1 MKIGLKLLAGMM
13 LSPLFLQSCQQEEQ
27 LLTGDES
34 RREIVFTSIIDDS
47 HLSRVVDASWE
58 QGDEIG
64 VFMKKAGTEEVIRGN
79 VPYVTK
85 SGNGNFVGKN
95 GPMEFPEG
103 EGVKVDFI
111 AYYPYTTRAENFKQY
126 DIDLTNQQN
135 QRALDLM
142 KAVNLVNRDATSPQG
157 NLQFRHLLSK
167 LVLNLTPSQG
177 ASLKGIKATVSALK
191 VKGNANLAADGIITL
206 EDQTAAVEMFVNAEG
221 TQAEAVLLP
230 QDLTDKLKITL
241 ELNGQQREVTTNI
254 ADKLEA
260 GKKYI
265 CNLKINFSGGGQIT
279 LEPQA
284 KYARWGETPL
294 ITDADLANKNL
305 KYITHYSGEK
315 YTNCAWEG
323 TEIRN
328 YSMLYDTNLKMAYW
342 VAYPLCHWYL
352 DGDAGRTNAWGFDT
366 SFDSSLQPKMKKGLN
381 GYDRGHQIPSGDRQR
396 KSNDKLM
403 NRQTFFFTNMT
414 PQVGQMMNQGIW
426 QELESA
432 VRDWSSATDT
442 LYVVTG
448 AMPTTPT
455 DKNIKYTKDNNGANI
470 AVPKYYFKALAR
482 KVGGK
487 FQTVAYKLD
496 NRDYIKPDSS
506 KPKPEADRNY
516 KQGLMSV
523 NELEELT
530 GFNFFCDL
538 PGVTEEIENQK
549 SPW

>member
-1 MKIGLKLLAGMM
+1 MKTGLKLLVGIM
-13 LSPLFLQSCQQEEQ
+13 LSPLFLQSCQN
-27 LLTGDES
+27 DELS
-34 RREIVFTSIIDDS
+34 VAGSEGRREIVFTSIIDDS
-47 HLSRVVDASWE
+47 HLSRAVGASWE

-64 VFMKKAGTEEVIRGN
+64 LFMKKAGTEEVIRAN

-85 SGNGNFVGKN
+85 SGNGNFVGKD
-95 GPMEFPEG
+95 GPMEFPDELT
-103 EGVKVDFI
+103 KVDFI
-111 AYYPYTTRAENFKQY
+111 AYYPYTTRAENYKQY
-126 DIDLTNQQN
+126 LIDLTNQSN
-135 QRALDLM
+135 QQALDLM
-142 KAVNLVNRDATSPQG
+142 KAVNLTGRDATSPQG
-157 NLQFRHLLSK
+157 NLQFRHVLSK

-191 VKGNANLAADGIITL
+191 VKGNANLAADGTITL

-230 QDLTDKLKITL
+230 QALTGKLKVTL
-241 ELNGQQREVTTNI
+241 ELNGQQREVETNI

-260 GKKYI
+260 GVKYI
-265 CNLKINFSGGGQIT
+265 CNLKINLSGGGTIT
-279 LEPQA
+279 PEPQA

-294 ITDADLANKNL
+294 ITDADLAKNNL
-305 KYITHYSGEK
+305 KYITHSSGEK
-315 YTNCAWEG
+315 HTSGALAG

-352 DGDAGRTNAWGFDT
+352 DGKAGRTEAWGFDT
-366 SFDSSLQPKMKKGLN
+366 SFNSSLQPKMNKGLN

-396 KSNDKLM
+396 TSNGKLM
-403 NRQTFFFTNMT
+403 NKQTFFYTNMT
-414 PQVGQMMNQGIW
+414 AQVGKQMNQSIW

-432 VRDWSSATDT
+432 VRDWSSGTDT

-455 DKNIKYTKDNNGANI
+455 DKSIKYTKDNNGANI

-496 NRDYIKPDSS
+496 NKNYP
-506 KPKPEADRNY
+506 DRNY
-516 KQGLMSV
+516 KVGLMSV
-523 NELEELT
+523 NELEDLT
-530 GFNFFCDL
+530 GFNFFCEL

-549 SPW
+549 SEWPGHIIK

>member
-64 VFMKKAGTEEVIRGN
+64 VFMKNAETEAVIRGN

-85 SGNGNFVGKN
+85 SGNGNFVGEN

-111 AYYPYTTRAENFKQY
+111 AYYPYTTHAENFKQY
-126 DIDLTNQQN
+126 GIDLTNQRN

-230 QDLTDKLKITL
+230 QDLTGKLKITL
-241 ELNGQQREVTTNI
+241 ELNGHQREVTTNI
-254 ADKLEA
+254 SGKLEA

-265 CNLKINFSGGGQIT
+265 CNLKINLGGGGQIT
-279 LEPQA
+279 PEPQA

-315 YTNCAWEG
+315 YTNCAWAG

-352 DGDAGRTNAWGFDT
+352 DGNAGRTNAWGFDT
-366 SFDSSLQPKMKKGLN
+366 SFDSSLQPKMEKSLN

-414 PQVGQMMNQGIW
+414 AQVGKKMNQSIW

-455 DKNIKYTKDNNGANI
+455 DKSINYTKDNSGNNI

-482 KVGGK
+482 KSGGNV
-487 FQTVAYKLD
+487 QTVAYKLE
-496 NRDYIKPDSS
+496 NRNYP
-506 KPKPEADRNY
+506 DRNY
-516 KQGLMSV
+516 EVGRMSV

-530 GFNFFCDL
+530 GFNFFCEL

-549 SPW
+549 SAW

>member
-64 VFMKKAGTEEVIRGN
+64 VFMKNAETEAVIRGN

-126 DIDLTNQQN
+126 SIDLTNQRN

-191 VKGNANLAADGIITL
+191 VKGNADLSADGTITL

-254 ADKLEA
+254 SGKLEA

-279 LEPQA
+279 PEPQA

-294 ITDADLANKNL
+294 ITEAELANKDL

-315 YTNCAWEG
+315 YTNCAWAG

-342 VAYPLCHWYL
+342 VAYPLCSWYL
-352 DGDAGRTNAWGFDT
+352 EGDCGRTEDWNYDDKL
-366 SFDSSLQPKMKKGLN
+366 SESLQPDLHKGMR

-396 KSNDKLM
+396 TSNGKLM

-414 PQVGQMMNQGIW
+414 PQIGQGMNQTIW
-426 QELESA
+426 ANLENA
-432 VRDWSSATDT
+432 VRGWSSATDT

-448 AMPTTPT
+448 AMPTTIA
-455 DKNIKYTKDNNGANI
+455 DKNIKYTKDNDGKNI

-482 KVGGK
+482 KVSGNY
-487 FQTVAYKLD
+487 QTVAYKLD
-496 NRDYIKPDSS
+496 NRKYPDN
-506 KPKPEADRNY
+506 NY
-516 KQGLMSV
+516 DACALSV

-530 GFNFFCDL
+530 GFNFFCEL
-538 PGVTEEIENQK
+538 PGVTEEVENQNK
-549 SPW
+549 AW

>member
-1 MKIGLKLLAGMM
+1 MKIGLKLLVGMM

-64 VFMKKAGTEEVIRGN
+64 VFMKNAETEEVLRAN

-111 AYYPYTTRAENFKQY
+111 AYYPYTTCAENFKQY
-126 DIDLTNQQN
+126 GIDLTNQQD

-142 KAVNLVNRDATSPQG
+142 KAVNLENRDATSPQG

-206 EDQTAAVEMFVNAEG
+206 EDQTASVEMFVNAEG

-230 QDLTDKLKITL
+230 QDLTGKLKITL

-254 ADKLEA
+254 SDKLEA

-265 CNLKINFSGGGQIT
+265 CNLKINLGGGGQIT
-279 LEPQA
+279 PEPQA

-315 YTNCAWEG
+315 YTNCAWAG
-323 TEIRN
+323 TDIRN

-342 VAYPLCHWYL
+342 VVYPLCHWYL
-352 DGDAGRTNAWGFDT
+352 DGNAGRTNAWGYDK
-366 SFDSSLQPKMKKGLN
+366 SFSNSLQPNMMNGLN
-381 GYDRGHQIPSGDRQR
+381 GYDRGHQIPSADRQR
-396 KSNDKLM
+396 ISNEKLM
-403 NRQTFFFTNMT
+403 NKQTFFYTNMT
-414 PQVGQMMNQGIW
+414 AQVGKKMNQGIW

-455 DKNIKYTKDNNGANI
+455 DKSIKYTKDNDGKNI
-470 AVPKYYFKALAR
+470 AIPKYYFKALAR
-482 KVGGK
+482 KVSGNY
-487 FQTVAYKLD
+487 QTVAYKLE
-496 NRDYIKPDSS
+496 NRDYQ
-506 KPKPEADRNY
+506 DRNY
-516 KQGLMSV
+516 EVGRMSV

-530 GFNFFCDL
+530 GFNFFCEL

-549 SPW
+549 SGWPGHTIK

>member
-1 MKIGLKLLAGMM
+1 MKIGLKLLVGMM

-58 QGDEIG
+58 QGDKIG

-85 SGNGNFVGKN
+85 SGNGNFVGEN

-126 DIDLTNQQN
+126 GIDLTNQQD

-206 EDQTAAVEMFVNAEG
+206 EDQTASVEMFVNAEG

-254 ADKLEA
+254 SGKLEA

-265 CNLKINFSGGGQIT
+265 CNLKINLGGGGQIT
-279 LEPQA
+279 PEPQA

-315 YTNCAWEG
+315 YTNCAWAGE
-323 TEIRN
+323 EIRN
-328 YSMLYDTNLKMAYW
+328 YSMLYDTDLKMAYW

-352 DGDAGRTNAWGFDT
+352 DGKAGRTNAWGYDK
-366 SFDSSLQPKMKKGLN
+366 SFSYSLQPNMKDGLN

-396 KSNDKLM
+396 NKNGTRM
-403 NRQTFFFTNMT
+403 NQQTFFYTNMT
-414 PQVGQMMNQGIW
+414 AQVGKKMNQSIW

-455 DKNIKYTKDNNGANI
+455 DKSINYTKDNSGNNI

-482 KVGGK
+482 KSGGN
-487 FQTVAYKLD
+487 FQTVAYKLE
-496 NRDYIKPDSS
+496 NRDYP
-506 KPKPEADRNY
+506 DRNY
-516 KQGLMSV
+516 EVGRMSV

-549 SPW
+549 SAW

>member
-1 MKIGLKLLAGMM
+1 MKIGLKLLVGMM

-64 VFMKKAGTEEVIRGN
+64 VFMKKAGTEEVISGN

-126 DIDLTNQQN
+126 GIDLTDQQN

-167 LVLNLTPSQG
+167 LILNLTPSQG

-191 VKGNANLAADGIITL
+191 VKGNADLSANGTITL

-254 ADKLEA
+254 SGKLEA

-279 LEPQA
+279 PEPQA

-315 YTNCAWEG
+315 YTNCAWAG

-342 VAYPLCHWYL
+342 VAYPLCSWYL
-352 DGDAGRTNAWGFDT
+352 EGDCGRTEDWNYDDKL
-366 SFDSSLQPKMKKGLN
+366 SESLQPDLHKGMK

-396 KSNDKLM
+396 TSNGKLM

-414 PQVGQMMNQGIW
+414 PQIGQGMNQTIW
-426 QELESA
+426 ANLENA
-432 VRDWSSATDT
+432 VRGWSSATDT

-448 AMPTTPT
+448 AMPTTIA
-455 DKNIKYTKDNNGANI
+455 DKNIKYTKDNDGKNI

-482 KVGGK
+482 KVSGNY
-487 FQTVAYKLD
+487 QTVAYKLD
-496 NRDYIKPDSS
+496 NRKYPDN
-506 KPKPEADRNY
+506 NY
-516 KQGLMSV
+516 DACALSV

-530 GFNFFCDL
+530 GFNFFCEL
-538 PGVTEEIENQK
+538 PGVTEEVENQNK
-549 SPW
+549 AW

>member
-64 VFMKKAGTEEVIRGN
+64 VFMKNAETEEVLRAN

-111 AYYPYTTRAENFKQY
+111 AYYPYTTCAENFKQY
-126 DIDLTNQQN
+126 GIDLTNQQN

-142 KAVNLVNRDATSPQG
+142 KAVNLENRAATSPQG

-177 ASLKGIKATVSALK
+177 ASLEGIKATVSALK
-191 VKGNANLAADGIITL
+191 VKGNANLAADGTITL

-241 ELNGQQREVTTNI
+241 ELNGQKREVTTNI
-254 ADKLEA
+254 SDKLEA

-265 CNLKINFSGGGQIT
+265 CNLKINFSGGEQIT
-279 LEPQA
+279 PEPQA

-294 ITDADLANKNL
+294 ITEAELANKDL

-315 YTNCAWEG
+315 YTNCAWAG

-342 VAYPLCHWYL
+342 VAYPLCSWYL
-352 DGDAGRTNAWGFDT
+352 EGDCGRTEDWNYDDKL
-366 SFDSSLQPKMKKGLN
+366 SESLQPDLHKGMR

-396 KSNDKLM
+396 TSNGKLM

-414 PQVGQMMNQGIW
+414 PQIGQGMNQTIW
-426 QELESA
+426 ANLENA
-432 VRDWSSATDT
+432 VRGWSSATDT

-448 AMPTTPT
+448 AMPTTIA
-455 DKNIKYTKDNNGANI
+455 DKNIKYTKDNDGKNI

-482 KVGGK
+482 KVSGNY
-487 FQTVAYKLD
+487 QTVAYKLD
-496 NRDYIKPDSS
+496 NRKYPDN
-506 KPKPEADRNY
+506 NY
-516 KQGLMSV
+516 DACALSV

-530 GFNFFCDL
+530 GFNFFCEL
-538 PGVTEEIENQK
+538 PGVTEEVENQNK
-549 SPW
+549 AW

>member
-64 VFMKKAGTEEVIRGN
+64 VFMKKAGTEEVISGN

-126 DIDLTNQQN
+126 GIDLTNQQN

-142 KAVNLVNRDATSPQG
+142 KAVNLVNRDATSSQG

-191 VKGNANLAADGIITL
+191 VKGNADLSANGIITL
-206 EDQTAAVEMFVNAEG
+206 ENQTAAVEMFVNEEG

-254 ADKLEA
+254 SGKLEA

-279 LEPQA
+279 PEPQA

-315 YTNCAWEG
+315 YTNCAWAG

-342 VAYPLCHWYL
+342 VAYPLCSWYL
-352 DGDAGRTNAWGFDT
+352 EGDCGRTEDWNYDDKL
-366 SFDSSLQPKMKKGLN
+366 SESLQPDLHKGMK

-396 KSNDKLM
+396 KSNGKLM

-414 PQVGQMMNQGIW
+414 PQIGQGMNQTIW
-426 QELESA
+426 ANLENA
-432 VRDWSSATDT
+432 VRGWSSATDT

-448 AMPTTPT
+448 AMPTTIA
-455 DKNIKYTKDNNGANI
+455 DKNIKYTKDNDGKNI

-482 KVGGK
+482 KVSGNY
-487 FQTVAYKLD
+487 QTVAYKLD
-496 NRDYIKPDSS
+496 NRKYPDN
-506 KPKPEADRNY
+506 NY
-516 KQGLMSV
+516 DACALSV

-530 GFNFFCDL
+530 GFNFFCEL
-538 PGVTEEIENQK
+538 PGVTEEVENQNEA
-549 SPW
+549 W

>member
-58 QGDEIG
+58 QGDKIG
-64 VFMKKAGTEEVIRGN
+64 VFMKKAGTEAVIRGN

-85 SGNGNFVGKN
+85 SGNGNFVGEN

-126 DIDLTNQQN
+126 GIDLTNQQN

-142 KAVNLVNRDATSPQG
+142 KAVNLVKRDATSPQG
-157 NLQFRHLLSK
+157 NLQFCHLLSK

-191 VKGNANLAADGIITL
+191 VKGNADLSANGTITL

-230 QDLTDKLKITL
+230 QDLTGKLKITL
-241 ELNGQQREVTTNI
+241 ELNGEQREVTTNI
-254 ADKLEA
+254 SGKLEA

-279 LEPQA
+279 PEPQA
-284 KYARWGETPL
+284 KYVRWGETPL

-315 YTNCAWEG
+315 YTNCAWAG

-366 SFDSSLQPKMKKGLN
+366 SFDSSLQPKMEKGLN

-396 KSNDKLM
+396 TSNGKLM

-414 PQVGQMMNQGIW
+414 AQVGKKMNQSIW

-455 DKNIKYTKDNNGANI
+455 DKSINYTKDNSGNNI

-482 KVGGK
+482 KSGGNV
-487 FQTVAYKLD
+487 QTVAYKLE
-496 NRDYIKPDSS
+496 NRDYP
-506 KPKPEADRNY
+506 DRNY
-516 KQGLMSV
+516 EVGRMSV

-549 SPW
+549 SGWPGHTIK

>member
-1 MKIGLKLLAGMM
+1 MKIGLKLLVGMM

-126 DIDLTNQQN
+126 GIDLTNQQD

-177 ASLKGIKATVSALK
+177 ASLNGIKATVSALK
-191 VKGNANLAADGIITL
+191 VKGNANLAADGTITL
-206 EDQTAAVEMFVNAEG
+206 EDQTAAVKMFVNAEG

-254 ADKLEA
+254 SDKLEA
-260 GKKYI
+260 GEKYI
-265 CNLKINFSGGGQIT
+265 CNLKINLGGGGQIT
-279 LEPQA
+279 PEPQA

-294 ITDADLANKNL
+294 ITEAELANKNL

-315 YTNCAWEG
+315 YTNCAWAG

-342 VAYPLCHWYL
+342 VAYPLCSWYL
-352 DGDAGRTNAWGFDT
+352 EGDCGRTEDWAYDDKL
-366 SFDSSLQPKMKKGLN
+366 SESLQPDLHKSMK

-396 KSNDKLM
+396 TSKGKLM

-414 PQVGQMMNQGIW
+414 PQIGQGMNQTIW
-426 QELESA
+426 ANLENA
-432 VRDWSSATDT
+432 VRGWSSATDT

-448 AMPTTPT
+448 AMPTTIA
-455 DKNIKYTKDNNGANI
+455 DKNIKYTKDNDGKNI

-482 KVGGK
+482 KVSGNY
-487 FQTVAYKLD
+487 QTVAYKLD
-496 NRDYIKPDSS
+496 NRKYSDN
-506 KPKPEADRNY
+506 NY
-516 KQGLMSV
+516 DACALSV

-530 GFNFFCDL
+530 GFNFFCEL
-538 PGVTEEIENQK
+538 PGVTEEVESQNK
-549 SPW
+549 AW

>member
-64 VFMKKAGTEEVIRGN
+64 VFMKKAGTEAVIRGN

-126 DIDLTNQQN
+126 SIDLTNQRN

-230 QDLTDKLKITL
+230 QDLTGKLKITL
-241 ELNGQQREVTTNI
+241 KLNGQQREVTTNI
-254 ADKLEA
+254 AGKLEA

-265 CNLKINFSGGGQIT
+265 CNLKINLGGGGQIT
-279 LEPQA
+279 PEPQA

-315 YTNCAWEG
+315 YTNCAWAG

-328 YSMLYDTNLKMAYW
+328 YSMLYDTDLKMAYW
-342 VAYPLCHWYL
+342 VAYPLCSWYL
-352 DGDAGRTNAWGFDT
+352 EGDCGRTEDWNYDDKL
-366 SFDSSLQPKMKKGLN
+366 SESLQPDLHKGMK

-396 KSNDKLM
+396 TSNGKLM

-414 PQVGQMMNQGIW
+414 PQIGQGMNQTIW
-426 QELESA
+426 ANLENA
-432 VRDWSSATDT
+432 VRGWSSATDT

-448 AMPTTPT
+448 AMPTTIA
-455 DKNIKYTKDNNGANI
+455 DKNIKYTKDNDGKNI
-470 AVPKYYFKALAR
+470 AIPKYYFKALAR
-482 KVGGK
+482 KVSGNY
-487 FQTVAYKLD
+487 QTVAYKLD
-496 NRDYIKPDSS
+496 NRKYPDN
-506 KPKPEADRNY
+506 NY
-516 KQGLMSV
+516 DACALSV

-530 GFNFFCDL
+530 GFNFFCEL
-538 PGVTEEIENQK
+538 PGVTEEVENQK
-549 SPW
+549 KAW

>member
-126 DIDLTNQQN
+126 SIDLTNQRN

-142 KAVNLVNRDATSPQG
+142 KAVNLVNRDATSQQG

-167 LVLNLTPSQG
+167 LILNLTPSQG

-191 VKGNANLAADGIITL
+191 VKGNADLSANGTITL
-206 EDQTAAVEMFVNAEG
+206 EDQTAAVEMFVNEEG

-254 ADKLEA
+254 SGKLEA

-279 LEPQA
+279 PEPQA

-315 YTNCAWEG
+315 YTNCAWAG

-352 DGDAGRTNAWGFDT
+352 DGNAGRTNAWGFDT
-366 SFDSSLQPKMKKGLN
+366 SFDSSLQPKMEKGLN

-414 PQVGQMMNQGIW
+414 AQVGKKMNQSIW

-455 DKNIKYTKDNNGANI
+455 DKSINYTKDNSGNNI

-482 KVGGK
+482 KSGGNV
-487 FQTVAYKLD
+487 QTVAYKLE
-496 NRDYIKPDSS
+496 NRNYP
-506 KPKPEADRNY
+506 DRNY
-516 KQGLMSV
+516 EVGRMSV

-530 GFNFFCDL
+530 GFNFFCEL

-549 SPW
+549 SAW

>member
-58 QGDEIG
+58 QGDKIG
-64 VFMKKAGTEEVIRGN
+64 VFMKKAETEQVIRGN

-85 SGNGNFVGKN
+85 SGNGNFVGEN

-111 AYYPYTTRAENFKQY
+111 AYYPYTTCAENFKQY
-126 DIDLTNQQN
+126 GIDLTDQQN

-191 VKGNANLAADGIITL
+191 VKGNANLAADGTITL
-206 EDQTAAVEMFVNAEG
+206 EDQTAAVKMFVNEEG

-254 ADKLEA
+254 SGKLEA

-279 LEPQA
+279 PEPQA

-294 ITDADLANKNL
+294 ITDDDLANKNL

-315 YTNCAWEG
+315 YTNCAWAG

-352 DGDAGRTNAWGFDT
+352 DGNAGRTNAWGFDT
-366 SFDSSLQPKMKKGLN
+366 SFDSSLQPKMEKGLN

-414 PQVGQMMNQGIW
+414 AQVGKKMNQSIW

-455 DKNIKYTKDNNGANI
+455 DKSINYTKDNSGNNI

-482 KVGGK
+482 KSGGNV
-487 FQTVAYKLD
+487 QTVAYKLE
-496 NRDYIKPDSS
+496 NRNYP
-506 KPKPEADRNY
+506 DRNY
-516 KQGLMSV
+516 EVGRMSV

-530 GFNFFCDL
+530 GFNFFCEL

-549 SPW
+549 SAW

>member
-58 QGDEIG
+58 QGDKIG

-85 SGNGNFVGKN
+85 SGNGNFVGEN

-126 DIDLTNQQN
+126 GIDLTKQQN

-254 ADKLEA
+254 SGKLEA

-279 LEPQA
+279 PEPQA

-315 YTNCAWEG
+315 YTNCAWAG

-352 DGDAGRTNAWGFDT
+352 DGNAGRTNAWGFDT
-366 SFDSSLQPKMKKGLN
+366 SFDSSLQPKMEKGLN

-414 PQVGQMMNQGIW
+414 AQVGKKMNQSIW

-455 DKNIKYTKDNNGANI
+455 DKSINYTKDNSGNNI

-482 KVGGK
+482 KSGGNV
-487 FQTVAYKLD
+487 QTVAYKLE
-496 NRDYIKPDSS
+496 NRNYP
-506 KPKPEADRNY
+506 DRNY
-516 KQGLMSV
+516 EVGRMSV

-530 GFNFFCDL
+530 GFNFFCEL

-549 SPW
+549 SAW

>member
-1 MKIGLKLLAGMM
+1 MKIGLKLLVGMM

-126 DIDLTNQQN
+126 SIDLTKQQD

-142 KAVNLVNRDATSPQG
+142 KAVNLENRDATSPQG
-157 NLQFRHLLSK
+157 NLQFCHLLSK

-191 VKGNANLAADGIITL
+191 VKGNANLAADGTITL

-254 ADKLEA
+254 SGKLEA

-265 CNLKINFSGGGQIT
+265 CNLKINLGGGGQIT
-279 LEPQA
+279 PEPEG
-284 KYARWGETPL
+284 KYTKWFETPV
-294 ITDADLANKNL
+294 ITTSELDDANL
-305 KYITHYSGEK
+305 VYNIRYMRNGMKAPGGSTL
-315 YTNCAWEG
+315 
-323 TEIRN
+323 RN
-328 YSMLYDTNLKMAYW
+328 YAMLYDKTLKFAYW
-342 VAYPLCHWYL
+342 VSYPLFKECVGSYERQDPWRWDDHIDNQWQADL
-352 DGDAGRTNAWGFDT
+352 SSGFG
-366 SFDSSLQPKMKKGLN
+366 KGS
-381 GYDRGHQIPSGDRQR
+381 GYDRGHQIPSGDRTCD
-396 KSNDKLM
+396 KETNDD
-403 NRQTFFFTNMT
+403 TFFFTNAT
-414 PQVGQMMNQGIW
+414 PQYSSMNQGIW
-426 QELESA
+426 QNLESRA
-432 VRDWSSATDT
+432 REWMKQLNSKDT
-442 LYVVTG
+442 LYIVTG
-448 AMPTTPT
+448 AMPPKT
-455 DKNIKYTKDNNGANI
+455 NIKYIKGMAI
-470 AVPKYYFKALAR
+470 PEYYFKAIA
-482 KVGGK
+482 KKTSTGY
-487 FQTVAYKLD
+487 QTIAFKMANQAISGSYM
-496 NRDYIKPDSS
+496 
-506 KPKPEADRNY
+506 NY
-516 KQGLMSV
+516 AISV
-523 NELEELT
+523 SELEKTT
-530 GFNFFCDL
+530 GFTFFPQLDAATKQAL
-538 PGVTEEIENQK
+538 DKNK
-549 SPW
+549 WN

>member
-111 AYYPYTTRAENFKQY
+111 AYYPYTTHAENFKQY
-126 DIDLTNQQN
+126 SIDLTNQRN

-191 VKGNANLAADGIITL
+191 VKGNANLAADGTITL

-230 QDLTDKLKITL
+230 QDLTGKLKITL

-254 ADKLEA
+254 SGKLEA

-265 CNLKINFSGGGQIT
+265 CNLKINLGGGGQIT
-279 LEPQA
+279 PEPQA

-305 KYITHYSGEK
+305 KYITHYSGENIQ
-315 YTNCAWEG
+315 TVLG
-323 TEIRN
+323 Q
-328 YSMLYDTNLKMAYW
+328 
-342 VAYPLCHWYL
+342 V
-352 DGDAGRTNAWGFDT
+352 
-366 SFDSSLQPKMKKGLN
+366 
-381 GYDRGHQIPSGDRQR
+381 R
-396 KSNDKLM
+396 KSV
-403 NRQTFFFTNMT
+403 TTVCFT
-414 PQVGQMMNQGIW
+414 I
-426 QELESA
+426 
-432 VRDWSSATDT
+432 
-442 LYVVTG
+442 
-448 AMPTTPT
+448 PT
-455 DKNIKYTKDNNGANI
+455 
-470 AVPKYYFKALAR
+470 
-482 KVGGK
+482 
-487 FQTVAYKLD
+487 
-496 NRDYIKPDSS
+496 
-506 KPKPEADRNY
+506 
-516 KQGLMSV
+516 
-523 NELEELT
+523 
-530 GFNFFCDL
+530 
-538 PGVTEEIENQK
+538 
-549 SPW
+549 

>member
-58 QGDEIG
+58 QGDKIG

-85 SGNGNFVGKN
+85 SGNGNFVGEN

-126 DIDLTNQQN
+126 GIDLTKQQN

-254 ADKLEA
+254 SGKLEA

-265 CNLKINFSGGGQIT
+265 CNLKINLGGGGQIT
-279 LEPQA
+279 PEPQA

-315 YTNCAWEG
+315 YTNCAWAG

-342 VAYPLCHWYL
+342 VAYPLCSWYL
-352 DGDAGRTNAWGFDT
+352 EGDCGRTEDWNYDDKL
-366 SFDSSLQPKMKKGLN
+366 SESLQPDLHKGMK

-396 KSNDKLM
+396 TSNGKLM

-414 PQVGQMMNQGIW
+414 PQIGQGMNQTIW
-426 QELESA
+426 ANLENA
-432 VRDWSSATDT
+432 VRGWSSATDT

-448 AMPTTPT
+448 AMPTTIA
-455 DKNIKYTKDNNGANI
+455 DKNIKYTKDNDGKNI

-482 KVGGK
+482 KVSGNY
-487 FQTVAYKLD
+487 QTVAYKLD
-496 NRDYIKPDSS
+496 NRKYPDN
-506 KPKPEADRNY
+506 NY
-516 KQGLMSV
+516 DACALSV

-530 GFNFFCDL
+530 GFNFFCEL
-538 PGVTEEIENQK
+538 PGVTEEVENQNK
-549 SPW
+549 AW

>member
-64 VFMKKAGTEEVIRGN
+64 VFMKKAETEAVIRGN

-126 DIDLTNQQN
+126 SIDLTNQRN

-191 VKGNANLAADGIITL
+191 VMGNANLAADGTITL

-241 ELNGQQREVTTNI
+241 ELNGHQREVTTNI
-254 ADKLEA
+254 SGKLEA

-265 CNLKINFSGGGQIT
+265 CNLKINLGGGGQIT
-279 LEPQA
+279 PEPQA

-315 YTNCAWEG
+315 YTNCAWAG

-352 DGDAGRTNAWGFDT
+352 DGNAGRTKPGDLINHLIHLC
-366 SFDSSLQPKMKKGLN
+366 SLK
-381 GYDRGHQIPSGDRQR
+381 
-396 KSNDKLM
+396 
-403 NRQTFFFTNMT
+403 
-414 PQVGQMMNQGIW
+414 
-426 QELESA
+426 
-432 VRDWSSATDT
+432 
-442 LYVVTG
+442 
-448 AMPTTPT
+448 
-455 DKNIKYTKDNNGANI
+455 
-470 AVPKYYFKALAR
+470 
-482 KVGGK
+482 
-487 FQTVAYKLD
+487 
-496 NRDYIKPDSS
+496 
-506 KPKPEADRNY
+506 
-516 KQGLMSV
+516 
-523 NELEELT
+523 
-530 GFNFFCDL
+530 
-538 PGVTEEIENQK
+538 
-549 SPW
+549 

>member
-1 MKIGLKLLAGMM
+1 MKIGLKLLVGMM

-85 SGNGNFVGKN
+85 SGNGNFVGEN

-126 DIDLTNQQN
+126 GIDLTNQQD

-191 VKGNANLAADGIITL
+191 VKGNADLSANGTITL

-254 ADKLEA
+254 SGKLEA

-279 LEPQA
+279 PEPQA

-315 YTNCAWEG
+315 YTNCAWAG

-352 DGDAGRTNAWGFDT
+352 DGNAGRTNAWGFDT
-366 SFDSSLQPKMKKGLN
+366 SFDSSLQPKMEKGLN

-414 PQVGQMMNQGIW
+414 AQVGKKMNQSIW

-455 DKNIKYTKDNNGANI
+455 DKSINYTKDNSGNNI

-482 KVGGK
+482 KSGGNV
-487 FQTVAYKLD
+487 QTVAYKLE
-496 NRDYIKPDSS
+496 NRNYP
-506 KPKPEADRNY
+506 DRNY
-516 KQGLMSV
+516 EVGRMSV

-530 GFNFFCDL
+530 GFNFFCEL

-549 SPW
+549 SAW

>member
-58 QGDEIG
+58 QGDKIG
-64 VFMKKAGTEEVIRGN
+64 VFMKKAETEDVIRGN

-126 DIDLTNQQN
+126 SIDLTNQRN

-167 LVLNLTPSQG
+167 LILNLTPSQG

-230 QDLTDKLKITL
+230 QDLTGKLKITL
-241 ELNGQQREVTTNI
+241 ELNGQKREVTTNI
-254 ADKLEA
+254 SDKLEA

-279 LEPQA
+279 PEPQA

-315 YTNCAWEG
+315 YTNCAWAG

-328 YSMLYDTNLKMAYW
+328 YSMLYDTDLKMAYW
-342 VAYPLCHWYL
+342 VAYPLCSWYL
-352 DGDAGRTNAWGFDT
+352 EGDCGRTEDWAYDDKL
-366 SFDSSLQPKMKKGLN
+366 SESLQPDLHKSMK

-396 KSNDKLM
+396 KSKGKLM

-414 PQVGQMMNQGIW
+414 PQIGQGMNQTIW
-426 QELESA
+426 ANLENA
-432 VRDWSSATDT
+432 VRGWSSATDT

-448 AMPTTPT
+448 AMPTTIA
-455 DKNIKYTKDNNGANI
+455 DKNIKYTKDNDGKNI

-482 KVGGK
+482 KVSGNY
-487 FQTVAYKLD
+487 QTVAYKLD
-496 NRDYIKPDSS
+496 NRKYSDN
-506 KPKPEADRNY
+506 NY
-516 KQGLMSV
+516 DACALSV

-530 GFNFFCDL
+530 GFNFFCEL
-538 PGVTEEIENQK
+538 PGVTEEVESQNK
-549 SPW
+549 AW

>member
-1 MKIGLKLLAGMM
+1 MKIRLKLLVGMM

-126 DIDLTNQQN
+126 GIDLTNQQN

-142 KAVNLVNRDATSPQG
+142 KAVNLENRGATSPQG

-191 VKGNANLAADGIITL
+191 VKGNADLSANGTITL

-230 QDLTDKLKITL
+230 QDLTGKLKITL

-260 GKKYI
+260 GMKYI

-279 LEPQA
+279 PEPQA
-284 KYARWGETPL
+284 KYVRWGETPL

-315 YTNCAWEG
+315 YTNCAWAG

-366 SFDSSLQPKMKKGLN
+366 SFDSSLQPKMEKGLN

-396 KSNDKLM
+396 NKNGTRM
-403 NRQTFFFTNMT
+403 NQQTFFYTNMT
-414 PQVGQMMNQGIW
+414 AQVGKKMNQSIW

-455 DKNIKYTKDNNGANI
+455 DKSINYTKDNSGNNI

-482 KVGGK
+482 KSGGNV
-487 FQTVAYKLD
+487 QTVAYKLE
-496 NRDYIKPDSS
+496 NRNYP
-506 KPKPEADRNY
+506 DRNY
-516 KQGLMSV
+516 EVGRMSV

-530 GFNFFCDL
+530 GFNFFCEL

-549 SPW
+549 SAW

>member
-1 MKIGLKLLAGMM
+1 MKIGLKLLVGMM
-13 LSPLFLQSCQQEEQ
+13 LSPLFLQSCQQEEQLLTGDESRREIVFTSIIDDSHLSRVVDASWEQGDSPLFLQSCQQEEQ

-64 VFMKKAGTEEVIRGN
+64 VFMKKAGTEGVIRGN

-126 DIDLTNQQN
+126 GIDLTNQQD

-167 LVLNLTPSQG
+167 LILNLTPSQGASLKDQRALDLMKAVNLVNRDATSPQGNLQFRHLLSKLILNLTPSQG

-191 VKGNANLAADGIITL
+191 VKGNANLAADGTITL
-206 EDQTAAVEMFVNAEG
+206 EGQTAAVEMFVNAEG

-230 QDLTDKLKITL
+230 QDLTGKLKITL

-254 ADKLEA
+254 SGKLEA

-279 LEPQA
+279 PEPKLKITLELNGQQREVTTNISGKLEAGKKYICNLKINFSGGGQITPEPQA

-315 YTNCAWEG
+315 YTNCAWAG

-328 YSMLYDTNLKMAYW
+328 
-342 VAYPLCHWYL
+342 
-352 DGDAGRTNAWGFDT
+352 G
-366 SFDSSLQPKMKKGLN
+366 
-381 GYDRGHQIPSGDRQR
+381 
-396 KSNDKLM
+396 
-403 NRQTFFFTNMT
+403 
-414 PQVGQMMNQGIW
+414 
-426 QELESA
+426 
-432 VRDWSSATDT
+432 
-442 LYVVTG
+442 
-448 AMPTTPT
+448 
-455 DKNIKYTKDNNGANI
+455 
-470 AVPKYYFKALAR
+470 
-482 KVGGK
+482 
-487 FQTVAYKLD
+487 
-496 NRDYIKPDSS
+496 
-506 KPKPEADRNY
+506 
-516 KQGLMSV
+516 
-523 NELEELT
+523 
-530 GFNFFCDL
+530 
-538 PGVTEEIENQK
+538 
-549 SPW
+549 

>member
-85 SGNGNFVGKN
+85 SGNGNFVGEN

-126 DIDLTNQQN
+126 GIDLTNQQN

-142 KAVNLVNRDATSPQG
+142 KAVNLVNRDATSQQG

-167 LVLNLTPSQG
+167 LILNLTPSQG

-191 VKGNANLAADGIITL
+191 VKGNADLSANGTITL
-206 EDQTAAVEMFVNAEG
+206 EDQTAAVEMFVNEEG

-254 ADKLEA
+254 SGKLEA

-279 LEPQA
+279 PEPQA

-315 YTNCAWEG
+315 YTNCAWAG

-352 DGDAGRTNAWGFDT
+352 DGNAGRTNAWGFDT
-366 SFDSSLQPKMKKGLN
+366 SFDSSLQPKMEKGLN

-414 PQVGQMMNQGIW
+414 AQVGKKMNQSIW

-455 DKNIKYTKDNNGANI
+455 DKSINYTKDNSGNNI

-482 KVGGK
+482 KSGGNV
-487 FQTVAYKLD
+487 QTVAYKLE
-496 NRDYIKPDSS
+496 NRNYP
-506 KPKPEADRNY
+506 DRNY
-516 KQGLMSV
+516 EVGRMSV

-530 GFNFFCDL
+530 GFNFFCEL

-549 SPW
+549 SAW

>member
-1 MKIGLKLLAGMM
+1 MKIGLKLLVGMM

-85 SGNGNFVGKN
+85 SGNGNFVGEN

-126 DIDLTNQQN
+126 GIDLTNQQN

-142 KAVNLVNRDATSPQG
+142 KAVNLVNRDATSQQG

-167 LVLNLTPSQG
+167 LILNLTPSQG

-191 VKGNANLAADGIITL
+191 VKGNADLSANGTITL
-206 EDQTAAVEMFVNAEG
+206 EDQTAAVEMFVNEEG

-254 ADKLEA
+254 SGKLEA

-279 LEPQA
+279 PEPQA

-315 YTNCAWEG
+315 YTNCAWAG

-352 DGDAGRTNAWGFDT
+352 DGNAGRTNAWGFDT
-366 SFDSSLQPKMKKGLN
+366 SFDSSLQPKMEKGLN

-414 PQVGQMMNQGIW
+414 AQIGQGMNQTIW
-426 QELESA
+426 ANLENA
-432 VRDWSSATDT
+432 VRGWSSATDT

-448 AMPTTPT
+448 AMPTTIA
-455 DKNIKYTKDNNGANI
+455 DKNIKYTKDNDGKNI

-482 KVGGK
+482 KVSGNY
-487 FQTVAYKLD
+487 QTVAYKLD
-496 NRDYIKPDSS
+496 NRKYSDN
-506 KPKPEADRNY
+506 NY
-516 KQGLMSV
+516 DACALSV

-530 GFNFFCDL
+530 GFNFFCEL
-538 PGVTEEIENQK
+538 PGVTEEVESQNK
-549 SPW
+549 AW

>member
-1 MKIGLKLLAGMM
+1 MKIGLKLLVGMM

-58 QGDEIG
+58 QGDKIG

-85 SGNGNFVGKN
+85 SGNGNFVGEN

-126 DIDLTNQQN
+126 GIDLTNQQD

-206 EDQTAAVEMFVNAEG
+206 EDQTASVEMFVNAEG

-230 QDLTDKLKITL
+230 QDLTGKLKITL

-279 LEPQA
+279 PEPQA

-315 YTNCAWEG
+315 YTNCAWAG

-342 VAYPLCHWYL
+342 VAYPLCSWYL
-352 DGDAGRTNAWGFDT
+352 EGDCGRTEDWNYDDKL
-366 SFDSSLQPKMKKGLN
+366 SESLQPDLHKGMK
-381 GYDRGHQIPSGDRQR
+381 GYDRGHQIPSADRQR
-396 KSNDKLM
+396 KSNGKLM

-414 PQVGQMMNQGIW
+414 PQIGQGMNQTIW
-426 QELESA
+426 ANLENA
-432 VRDWSSATDT
+432 VRGWSSATDT

-448 AMPTTPT
+448 AMPTTIA
-455 DKNIKYTKDNNGANI
+455 DKNIKYTKDNDGKNI

-482 KVGGK
+482 KVSGNY
-487 FQTVAYKLD
+487 QTVAYKLD
-496 NRDYIKPDSS
+496 NRKYPDN
-506 KPKPEADRNY
+506 NY
-516 KQGLMSV
+516 DACALSV

-530 GFNFFCDL
+530 GFNFFCEL
-538 PGVTEEIENQK
+538 PGVTEEVENQNK
-549 SPW
+549 AW

>member
-64 VFMKKAGTEEVIRGN
+64 VFMKNAETEEVLRAN

-126 DIDLTNQQN
+126 GIDLTNQQN

-142 KAVNLVNRDATSPQG
+142 KAVNLENRAATSPQG

-177 ASLKGIKATVSALK
+177 ASLEGIKATVSALK
-191 VKGNANLAADGIITL
+191 VKGNANLAADGTITL

-241 ELNGQQREVTTNI
+241 ELNGHQREVTTNI
-254 ADKLEA
+254 SGKLEA

-265 CNLKINFSGGGQIT
+265 CNLKINLGGGGQIT
-279 LEPQA
+279 PEPQA

-315 YTNCAWEG
+315 YTNCAWAG

-352 DGDAGRTNAWGFDT
+352 DGNAGRTNAWGFDT
-366 SFDSSLQPKMKKGLN
+366 SFDSSLQPKMEKGLN

-414 PQVGQMMNQGIW
+414 AQVGKKMNQSIW

-455 DKNIKYTKDNNGANI
+455 DKSINYTKDNSGNNI

-482 KVGGK
+482 KSGGNV
-487 FQTVAYKLD
+487 QTVAYKLE
-496 NRDYIKPDSS
+496 NRNYP
-506 KPKPEADRNY
+506 DRNY
-516 KQGLMSV
+516 EVGRMSV

-530 GFNFFCDL
+530 GFNFFCEL

-549 SPW
+549 SAW

>member
-1 MKIGLKLLAGMM
+1 MKTGFKLLVGIM
-13 LSPLFLQSCQQEEQ
+13 LSPLFLQSCQN
-27 LLTGDES
+27 DELS
-34 RREIVFTSIIDDS
+34 VAGSEGRREIVFTSIIDDS

-58 QGDEIG
+58 QDDKIG

-85 SGNGNFVGKN
+85 SGNGNFVGEN

-126 DIDLTNQQN
+126 GIDLTNQQD

-191 VKGNANLAADGIITL
+191 VKGNADLSADGITL

-254 ADKLEA
+254 SGKLEA

-279 LEPQA
+279 PEPEG
-284 KYARWGETPL
+284 KYTKWFETPV
-294 ITDADLANKNL
+294 ITDSQL
-305 KYITHYSGEK
+305 KDFMYITHNTDLK
-315 YTNCAWEG
+315 YKDG
-323 TEIRN
+323 KPVRN
-328 YSMLYDTNLKMAYW
+328 YSMLYDKDLKMAYW
-342 VAYPLCHWYL
+342 VAYPLHACYTTDKVKREDKWVSDPIVKNNVWQAVVKGSYT
-352 DGDAGRTNAWGFDT
+352 ASFTNID
-366 SFDSSLQPKMKKGLN
+366 DEKD
-381 GYDRGHQIPSGDRQR
+381 YYRRGHQCP
-396 KSNDKLM
+396 SNDRIATAQM
-403 NRQTFFFTNMT
+403 NAQTFYFTNQT
-414 PQVGQMMNQGIW
+414 PQRQNKFNGAIW
-426 QELESA
+426 MHLEHQINS
-432 VRDWSSATDT
+432 WSSASDT
-442 LYVVTG
+442 VYVVTG
-448 AMPTTPT
+448 AMPPAEGDTNNPKTV
-455 DKNIKYTKDNNGANI
+455 KDNDGKPI
-470 AVPKYYFKALAR
+470 TVPGYYFKAVAR
-482 KVGGK
+482 KIGGK
-487 FQTVAYKLD
+487 YHTIAFKLD
-496 NRDYIKPDSS
+496 HKDYKDSQ
-506 KPKPEADRNY
+506 AYMNY
-516 KQGLMSV
+516 AISV
-523 NELEELT
+523 SELEKTT
-530 GFNFFCDL
+530 GFTFFPQLDAATKQAL
-538 PGVTEEIENQK
+538 DK
-549 SPW
+549 SKWNK

>member
-1 MKIGLKLLAGMM
+1 MKIGLKLLVGMM

-58 QGDEIG
+58 QGDKIG

-85 SGNGNFVGKN
+85 SGNGNFVGEN

-126 DIDLTNQQN
+126 GIDLTNQQN

-142 KAVNLVNRDATSPQG
+142 KAVNLVNRDATSQQG

-167 LVLNLTPSQG
+167 LILNLTPSQG

-191 VKGNANLAADGIITL
+191 VKGNADLSANGTITL
-206 EDQTAAVEMFVNAEG
+206 EDQTAAVEMFVNEEG

-254 ADKLEA
+254 SGKLEA

-279 LEPQA
+279 PEPQA

-315 YTNCAWEG
+315 YTNCAWAG

-352 DGDAGRTNAWGFDT
+352 DGNAGRTNAWGFDT
-366 SFDSSLQPKMKKGLN
+366 SFDSSLQPKMEKGLN

-414 PQVGQMMNQGIW
+414 AQVGKKMNQSIW

-455 DKNIKYTKDNNGANI
+455 DKSINYTKDNSGNNI

-482 KVGGK
+482 KSGGNV
-487 FQTVAYKLD
+487 QTVAYKLE
-496 NRDYIKPDSS
+496 NRNYP
-506 KPKPEADRNY
+506 DRNY
-516 KQGLMSV
+516 EVGRMSV

-530 GFNFFCDL
+530 GFNFFCEL

-549 SPW
+549 SAW

>member
-58 QGDEIG
+58 QDDKIG

-85 SGNGNFVGKN
+85 SGNGNFVGEN

-191 VKGNANLAADGIITL
+191 VKGNADLSANGTITL
-206 EDQTAAVEMFVNAEG
+206 EDQTAAVEMFVNEEG

-254 ADKLEA
+254 SGKLEA

-279 LEPQA
+279 PEPQA

-315 YTNCAWEG
+315 YTNCAWAG

-352 DGDAGRTNAWGFDT
+352 DGNAGRTNAWGFDT
-366 SFDSSLQPKMKKGLN
+366 SFDSSLQPKMEKGLN

-414 PQVGQMMNQGIW
+414 AQVGKKMNQSIW

-455 DKNIKYTKDNNGANI
+455 DKSINYTKDNSGNNI

-482 KVGGK
+482 KSGGNV
-487 FQTVAYKLD
+487 QTVAYKLE
-496 NRDYIKPDSS
+496 NRNYP
-506 KPKPEADRNY
+506 DRNY
-516 KQGLMSV
+516 EVGRMSV

-530 GFNFFCDL
+530 GFNFFCEL

-549 SPW
+549 SAW

>member
-58 QGDEIG
+58 QGDKIG

-85 SGNGNFVGKN
+85 SGNGNFVGEN

-126 DIDLTNQQN
+126 GIDLTDQQN

-191 VKGNANLAADGIITL
+191 VKGNANLAADGTITL
-206 EDQTAAVEMFVNAEG
+206 EDQTAAVKMFVNEEG

-254 ADKLEA
+254 SGKLEA

-279 LEPQA
+279 PEPQA

-294 ITDADLANKNL
+294 ITDDDLANKNL

-315 YTNCAWEG
+315 YTNCAWAG

-352 DGDAGRTNAWGFDT
+352 DGNAGRTNAWGFDT
-366 SFDSSLQPKMKKGLN
+366 SFDSSLQPKMEKGLN

-414 PQVGQMMNQGIW
+414 AQVGKKMNQSIW

-455 DKNIKYTKDNNGANI
+455 DKSINYTKDNSGNNI

-482 KVGGK
+482 KSGGNV
-487 FQTVAYKLD
+487 QTVAYKLE
-496 NRDYIKPDSS
+496 NRNYP
-506 KPKPEADRNY
+506 DRNY
-516 KQGLMSV
+516 EVGRMSV

-530 GFNFFCDL
+530 GFNFFCEL

>member
-58 QGDEIG
+58 QGDKIG

-85 SGNGNFVGKN
+85 SGNGNFVGEN

-126 DIDLTNQQN
+126 SIDLTNQRN

-142 KAVNLVNRDATSPQG
+142 KAVNLENRDATSPQG

-191 VKGNANLAADGIITL
+191 VKGNANLAADGTITL
-206 EDQTAAVEMFVNAEG
+206 EDQTAAVEMFVNEEG

-254 ADKLEA
+254 SGKLEA

-279 LEPQA
+279 PEPQA

-315 YTNCAWEG
+315 YTNCAWAG

-352 DGDAGRTNAWGFDT
+352 DGNAGRTNAWGFDT
-366 SFDSSLQPKMKKGLN
+366 SFDSSLQPKMEKGLN

-414 PQVGQMMNQGIW
+414 AQVGKKMNQSIW

-455 DKNIKYTKDNNGANI
+455 DKSINYTKDNSGNNI

-482 KVGGK
+482 KSGGNV
-487 FQTVAYKLD
+487 QTVAYKLE
-496 NRDYIKPDSS
+496 NRNYP
-506 KPKPEADRNY
+506 DRNY
-516 KQGLMSV
+516 EVGRMSV

-530 GFNFFCDL
+530 GFNFFCEL

-549 SPW
+549 SAW

>member
-58 QGDEIG
+58 QGDKIG
-64 VFMKKAGTEEVIRGN
+64 VFMKKTGTEEVIRGN

-85 SGNGNFVGKN
+85 SGNGNFVGEN

-111 AYYPYTTRAENFKQY
+111 AYYPYTTCAENFKQY
-126 DIDLTNQQN
+126 GIDLTNQQN

-142 KAVNLVNRDATSPQG
+142 KAVNLENRDATSPQG

-191 VKGNANLAADGIITL
+191 VKGNANLAADGTITL

-279 LEPQA
+279 PEPQA

-315 YTNCAWEG
+315 YTNCAWAG

-342 VAYPLCHWYL
+342 VAYPLCSWYL
-352 DGDAGRTNAWGFDT
+352 EGDCGRTEDWNYDDKL
-366 SFDSSLQPKMKKGLN
+366 SESLQPDLHKGMK

-396 KSNDKLM
+396 TSNGKLM

-414 PQVGQMMNQGIW
+414 PQIGQGMNQTIW
-426 QELESA
+426 ANLENA
-432 VRDWSSATDT
+432 VRGWSSATDT

-448 AMPTTPT
+448 AMPTTIA
-455 DKNIKYTKDNNGANI
+455 DKNIKYTKDNDGKNI
-470 AVPKYYFKALAR
+470 AIPKYYFKALAR
-482 KVGGK
+482 KVSGNY
-487 FQTVAYKLD
+487 QTVAYKLD
-496 NRDYIKPDSS
+496 NRKYPDN
-506 KPKPEADRNY
+506 NY
-516 KQGLMSV
+516 DACALSV

-530 GFNFFCDL
+530 GFNFFCEL
-538 PGVTEEIENQK
+538 PGVTEEVENQK
-549 SPW
+549 KAW

>member
-64 VFMKKAGTEEVIRGN
+64 VFMKKAGTEEVIRVN

-126 DIDLTNQQN
+126 GIDLTDQQN

-142 KAVNLVNRDATSPQG
+142 KAVNLENRAATSPQG

-191 VKGNANLAADGIITL
+191 VNGNANLAADGIITL

-254 ADKLEA
+254 SGKLEA

-265 CNLKINFSGGGQIT
+265 CNLKINLGGGGQIT
-279 LEPQA
+279 PEPQA

-315 YTNCAWEG
+315 YTNCAWAG

-352 DGDAGRTNAWGFDT
+352 DGDAGRTNAWGVDT
-366 SFDSSLQPKMKKGLN
+366 SFDSSLQPKMEKGLN

-396 KSNDKLM
+396 TSNGKLM

-414 PQVGQMMNQGIW
+414 AQIGQGMNQTIW
-426 QELESA
+426 AELEEA

-455 DKNIKYTKDNNGANI
+455 DKNIKYTKDNSKQNL

-482 KVGGK
+482 KSGGN
-487 FQTVAYKLD
+487 FQTVAYKLE
-496 NRDYIKPDSS
+496 NRIYDDK
-506 KPKPEADRNY
+506 NY
-516 KQGLMSV
+516 EVGRMSV
-523 NELEELT
+523 NELEKLT
-530 GFNFFCDL
+530 GFNFFCEL

-549 SPW
+549 SGWPGHTIK

>member
-58 QGDEIG
+58 QGDKIG

-85 SGNGNFVGKN
+85 SGNGNFVGEN

-126 DIDLTNQQN
+126 GIDLTDQQN

-167 LVLNLTPSQG
+167 LILNLTPSQG

-191 VKGNANLAADGIITL
+191 VKGNADLSANGTITL

-254 ADKLEA
+254 SGKLEA

-279 LEPQA
+279 PEPQA

-315 YTNCAWEG
+315 YTNCAWAG

-342 VAYPLCHWYL
+342 VAYPLCSWYL
-352 DGDAGRTNAWGFDT
+352 EGDCGRTEDWNYDDKL
-366 SFDSSLQPKMKKGLN
+366 SESLQPDLHKGMK

-396 KSNDKLM
+396 TSNGKLM

-414 PQVGQMMNQGIW
+414 PQIGQGMNQTIW
-426 QELESA
+426 ANLENA
-432 VRDWSSATDT
+432 VRGWSSATDT

-448 AMPTTPT
+448 AMPTTIA
-455 DKNIKYTKDNNGANI
+455 DKNIKYTKDNDGKNI

-482 KVGGK
+482 KVSGNY
-487 FQTVAYKLD
+487 QTVAYKLD
-496 NRDYIKPDSS
+496 NRKYPDN
-506 KPKPEADRNY
+506 NY
-516 KQGLMSV
+516 DACALSV

-530 GFNFFCDL
+530 GFNFFCEL
-538 PGVTEEIENQK
+538 PGVTEEVENQNK
-549 SPW
+549 AW

>member
-58 QGDEIG
+58 QGDKIG

-85 SGNGNFVGKN
+85 SGNGNFVGEN

-126 DIDLTNQQN
+126 GIDLTNQQN

-142 KAVNLVNRDATSPQG
+142 KAVNLVNRDATSQQG

-167 LVLNLTPSQG
+167 LILNLTPSQG

-191 VKGNANLAADGIITL
+191 VKGNADLSANGTITL
-206 EDQTAAVEMFVNAEG
+206 EDQTAAVEMFVNEEG

-254 ADKLEA
+254 SGKLEA

-279 LEPQA
+279 PEPQA

-315 YTNCAWEG
+315 YTNCAWAG

-352 DGDAGRTNAWGFDT
+352 DGNAGRTNAWGFDT
-366 SFDSSLQPKMKKGLN
+366 SFDSSLQPKMEKSLN

-414 PQVGQMMNQGIW
+414 AQVGKKMNQSIW

-455 DKNIKYTKDNNGANI
+455 DKSINYTKDNSGNNI

-482 KVGGK
+482 KSGGNV
-487 FQTVAYKLD
+487 QTVAYKLE
-496 NRDYIKPDSS
+496 NRNYP
-506 KPKPEADRNY
+506 DRNY
-516 KQGLMSV
+516 EVGRMSV

-530 GFNFFCDL
+530 GFNFFCEL

-549 SPW
+549 SAW

>member
-1 MKIGLKLLAGMM
+1 MKIGLKLLVGMM

-58 QGDEIG
+58 QDDEIG

-126 DIDLTNQQN
+126 GIDLTNQQD

-142 KAVNLVNRDATSPQG
+142 KAVNLENRDATSPQG

-191 VKGNANLAADGIITL
+191 VKGNADLSATGTITL
-206 EDQTAAVEMFVNAEG
+206 EDQTASVEMFVNAEG

-254 ADKLEA
+254 SGKLEA

-265 CNLKINFSGGGQIT
+265 CKLKINLGGGGQIT
-279 LEPQA
+279 PEPQA

-315 YTNCAWEG
+315 YTNCAWAG

-352 DGDAGRTNAWGFDT
+352 DGDCGRTGVWDYDDKL
-366 SFDSSLQPKMKKGLN
+366 SESLQPNLHNGMK
-381 GYDRGHQIPSGDRQR
+381 GYDRGHQIPSADRQR
-396 KSNDKLM
+396 TSNGELM

-414 PQVGQMMNQGIW
+414 PQIGQGMNQTIW
-426 QELESA
+426 AELEEA
-432 VRDWSSATDT
+432 VRAWSSATDT

-455 DKNIKYTKDNNGANI
+455 DKNIKYTRDNNGANI

-482 KVGGK
+482 KSGGN
-487 FQTVAYKLD
+487 FQTVAYKLE
-496 NRDYIKPDSS
+496 NRIYPNK
-506 KPKPEADRNY
+506 NY
-516 KQGLMSV
+516 EVGRMSV

-549 SPW
+549 SGWPGHTIK

>member
-64 VFMKKAGTEEVIRGN
+64 VFMKNAETEAVIRGN

-126 DIDLTNQQN
+126 SIDLTNQRN

-191 VKGNANLAADGIITL
+191 VMGNANLAADGTITL

-241 ELNGQQREVTTNI
+241 ELNGHQREVTTNI
-254 ADKLEA
+254 SGKLEA

-265 CNLKINFSGGGQIT
+265 CNLKINLGGGGQIT
-279 LEPQA
+279 PEPQA

-315 YTNCAWEG
+315 YTNCAWAG

-352 DGDAGRTNAWGFDT
+352 DGDAGRTETWGYDN
-366 SFDSSLQPKMKKGLN
+366 SFSNSLQPNMKKGLN

-396 KSNDKLM
+396 NKNGTRM
-403 NRQTFFFTNMT
+403 NQQTFFYTNMT
-414 PQVGQMMNQGIW
+414 AQVGKKMNQSIW

-455 DKNIKYTKDNNGANI
+455 DKSINYTKDNSGNNI

-482 KVGGK
+482 KSGGNV
-487 FQTVAYKLD
+487 QTVAYKLE
-496 NRDYIKPDSS
+496 NRNYP
-506 KPKPEADRNY
+506 DRNY
-516 KQGLMSV
+516 EVGRMSV

-530 GFNFFCDL
+530 GFNFFCEL

-549 SPW
+549 SAW

>member
-64 VFMKKAGTEEVIRGN
+64 VFMKNAETEEVLRAN

-111 AYYPYTTRAENFKQY
+111 AYYPYTTCAENFKQY
-126 DIDLTNQQN
+126 GIDLTNQQN

-142 KAVNLVNRDATSPQG
+142 KAVNLENRAATSPQG

-177 ASLKGIKATVSALK
+177 ASLEGIKATVSALK
-191 VKGNANLAADGIITL
+191 VKGNANLAADGTITL

-241 ELNGQQREVTTNI
+241 ELNGQKREVTTNI
-254 ADKLEA
+254 SDKLEA

-279 LEPQA
+279 PEPQA

-294 ITDADLANKNL
+294 ITEAELANKNL

-315 YTNCAWEG
+315 YTNCAWAG

-342 VAYPLCHWYL
+342 VAYPLCSWYL
-352 DGDAGRTNAWGFDT
+352 EGDCGRTEDWAYDDKL
-366 SFDSSLQPKMKKGLN
+366 SESLQPDLHKGMK

-396 KSNDKLM
+396 TSKGKLM

-414 PQVGQMMNQGIW
+414 PQIGQGMNQTIW
-426 QELESA
+426 ANLENA
-432 VRDWSSATDT
+432 VRGWSSATDT

-448 AMPTTPT
+448 AMPTTIA
-455 DKNIKYTKDNNGANI
+455 DKNIKYTKDNDGKNI

-482 KVGGK
+482 KVSGNY
-487 FQTVAYKLD
+487 QTVAYKLD
-496 NRDYIKPDSS
+496 NRKYSDN
-506 KPKPEADRNY
+506 NY
-516 KQGLMSV
+516 DACALSV

-530 GFNFFCDL
+530 GFNFFCEL
-538 PGVTEEIENQK
+538 PGVTEEVENQK
-549 SPW
+549 KAW